1 MIFQRTLSMKV
12 IRVGAAVETCGLM
25 LALSAIMAV
34 VLMMAPWAP
43 AVLSFR
49 VALPSLNLCVR
60 LIIEVGFEFVWR
72 LDITS
77 RKLPGGKW
85 SSYPIRVG
93 VKSWSVQSH
102 AEEWKC
108 RRPFEGIYESAS
120 FGLDRERERILKKLQ
135 PTMKMIFGLTA
146 FTFITGVAGV
156 GISSTPNELIFEVA
170 VHLAT
175 QQELVAF
182 NLSSKVYYSRR
193 RARQVKSC
201 DAGRCQSC
209 LLHLLTWSQAA
220 YASLKP
226 MFDFESACSTRVY
239 WPRLELLG
247 GGQFDA
253 VACNA
258 HLKRYSSI
266 YKLPIK
272 VVSTPEECSLLL
284 EGVASGSWEIS
295 FADRSLRPT
304 GLQTLLDTVHNEGH
318 SLNLDIGLQHKDIQ
332 IAQIL
337 AAALPQGHIYSL
349 LIGYGN
355 GTRTWPSIV
364 VGK

>member
-1 MIFQRTLSMKV
+1 
-12 IRVGAAVETCGLM
+12 
-25 LALSAIMAV
+25 MA
-34 VLMMAPWAP
+34 
-43 AVLSFR
+43 
-49 VALPSLNLCVR
+49 
-60 LIIEVGFEFVWR
+60 
-72 LDITS
+72 
-77 RKLPGGKW
+77 GGKW

-93 VKSWSVQSH
+93 VKSWSVVHGQPFPASQSH
-102 AEEWKC
+102 AQEWKC

-120 FGLDRERERILKKLQ
+120 FGLVRERERILKLQ

-226 MFDFESACSTRVY
+226 MFDFESACSTRV
-239 WPRLELLG
+239 
-247 GGQFDA
+247 
-253 VACNA
+253 
-258 HLKRYSSI
+258 
-266 YKLPIK
+266 
-272 VVSTPEECSLLL
+272 
-284 EGVASGSWEIS
+284 
-295 FADRSLRPT
+295 
-304 GLQTLLDTVHNEGH
+304 
-318 SLNLDIGLQHKDIQ
+318 
-332 IAQIL
+332 
-337 AAALPQGHIYSL
+337 
-349 LIGYGN
+349 
-355 GTRTWPSIV
+355 
-364 VGK
+364 